1 MQSRSSQ
8 ASEAHDW
15 RAALRARGRSFQ
27 TTMQDGGAKQEQEQ
41 QVESREGK
49 RAGDGLPEAGRLTSN
64 WTGSSDAGRFTGGD
78 RPSEAD
84 SGSSDVSKELLN
96 NNGSSSY
103 VRGSAVAAA
112 SYAASQS
119 QREACEPG
127 AASSA
132 RSAMEEVRRVERKME
147 AMESRQGK
155 LGLDCPPELDRAVDA
170 DRSLD
175 SNAVERKREAVDRTI
190 ESPEASSGVLQ
201 NDALL
206 NKAAMERA
214 IEAME
219 RIGASSG
226 GDGGGDEGA
235 GGRAGE
241 GESGDAEGR
250 RRGRGKD
257 VAELEKEVEEAKQAS
272 HRIAVM
278 FYQQDQE
285 LKDLREN
292 HLALQEDHKR
302 ISVQLQAAQA
312 ETDELWNQLAAA
324 SRQKEAAEATAAELR
339 LKIRMLAGNVE
350 ELEGEAEATGGWG
363 GGGRGGGGG
372 GGGSGGGGGGG
383 VGGTTA
389 VEGVSSLESDLVGL
403 RKLKELEW
411 ELISARSARDRAMT
425 VLAGMREEWNN
436 LRKLR
441 LQLDALTASRE
452 VAGGSAGASGG
463 RGAHAMDR
471 AARGKLAVEDVRGRA
486 YSGTRR
492 GEEDAGEAGG
502 DELLKGVESE
512 IAEEADKWRKVVGQ
526 LQEDHVRAVV
536 EAQDAAE
543 KCAGARRQAEAAS
556 EEAMRLRRDI
566 ERVREEK
573 TIAEEDLRDFRKGW
587 KDLAGHLETFAAKVS
602 EMDAELAVKRKEREV
617 MAMEIERSVKE
628 RDLMAVE
635 IGRVRKE
642 RDFMSVEIE
651 RLRKDRDLM
660 ALEIERLSKE
670 RDFMAVEMD
679 RLSKERA
686 EAEESA
692 ERARGETWGEREKRL
707 GEVQEAEEKA
717 RRIRERAGNAL
728 EAYAEERK
736 EIENMLL
743 HRVQTLQSAVEELQG
758 QLDHVQG
765 AKSRLAHAAG
775 AFMREFQYTGAGG
788 GERGGGGGG
797 GAEGGRFRE
806 AANEYY
812 SEGGASRGVG
822 AGLVFLDDRGRVEN
836 LGLPST
842 GDGLGFKIGR
852 SLEQGLSG
860 RQIIEELDYLSDGG
874 GLGGGNGRASGA
886 GRDETV
892 RGMAGQRGVGSRS
905 GGRGAMGM
913 TAAAAVTAVDYGTSS
928 IGGAGGGAG
937 GARRWSAA
945 AELEQALQADRGCG
959 VGSNVDDD
967 MRSTRS
973 GGSSRRA
980 YGGGGVGGG
989 GTGVGVGGGYGGGG
1003 AGAGLQAR
1011 TPRES
1016 ARAGVFSD
1024 TYAAPRPASRGRGG
1038 LRGSLEEDDGADAV
1052 SIATSIRRE
1061 RERERERDRDRDT
1074 EYLQQCD
1081 RERRFRD
1088 EREDDDR
1095 ISVHALEKYA
1105 PNLARSLN
1113 VGGIASSG
1121 VAGGGRRGV
1130 DDDEDARSVS
1140 SRKSCLSG
1148 ASRGSRYSTTSS
1160 GAAATAARG
1169 RTSMGGATSFVSPRD
1184 HSTLY

>member
-8 ASEAHDW
+8 AAGAHDW
-15 RAALRARGRSFQ
+15 RAALKNRGRSFQ
-27 TTMQDGGAKQEQEQ
+27 TMHDWGAKQEDQQQ
-41 QVESREGK
+41 QVESREGL
-49 RAGDGLPEAGRLTSN
+49 RAGDGLPEAGKFTGN
-64 WTGSSDAGRFTGGD
+64 WTGPSDAGRFTGGD
-78 RPSEAD
+78 RPSETD
-84 SGSSDVSKELLN
+84 SESSDVRKELLN

-103 VRGSAVAAA
+103 VSGSAVATA

-127 AASSA
+127 AVSSA
-132 RSAMEEVRRVERKME
+132 RSAMEEVRRVEKKME
-147 AMESRQGK
+147 AMESRQGE
-155 LGLDCPPELDRAVDA
+155 LGAPESDRAVDA

-175 SNAVERKREAVDRTI
+175 SNAMDRTI
-190 ESPEASSGVLQ
+190 ESPEASSNALQNDALQ

-219 RIGASSG
+219 RIGTSG
-226 GDGGGDEGA
+226 GGDGGGGGDEGA

-241 GESGDAEGR
+241 GDSGDAEGGR

-350 ELEGEAEATGGWG
+350 ELEGEAEAAGGWG

-372 GGGSGGGGGGG
+372 GSGGRGGGG

-471 AARGKLAVEDVRGRA
+471 AARGKLAGEDVRGRA

-692 ERARGETWGEREKRL
+692 ERARGEMWGEREKRL

-775 AFMREFQYTGAGG
+775 AFMREFQYTGTGG

-822 AGLVFLDDRGRVEN
+822 AGRVFLDDRGRVEN

-892 RGMAGQRGVGSRS
+892 RSMAGQRGVGSRS

-1024 TYAAPRPASRGRGG
+1024 TYAAPRSASRGRGG

-1061 RERERERDRDRDT
+1061 RERERERDRDRGT

-1169 RTSMGGATSFVSPRD
+1169 RTSMGGASSFVSPRD

>member
-8 ASEAHDW
+8 AAGAHDW
-15 RAALRARGRSFQ
+15 RAALKNRGRSFQ
-27 TTMQDGGAKQEQEQ
+27 TAMQDWGAKQEEQ
-41 QVESREGK
+41 QQVDSREGE
-49 RAGDGLPEAGRLTSN
+49 RAGNGLPEASKFTGN
-64 WTGSSDAGRFTGGD
+64 WTGPSVAGRFTGGD
-78 RPSEAD
+78 RQSETE
-84 SGSSDVSKELLN
+84 SGSSDVRKELLN
-96 NNGSSSY
+96 NNGSSSD
-103 VRGSAVAAA
+103 VSGSAVATA

-127 AASSA
+127 AVSSA

-147 AMESRQGK
+147 AMESREGK
-155 LGLDCPPELDRAVDA
+155 LGLDCAPESNRAADA

-175 SNAVERKREAVDRTI
+175 SNAVERKREAMDRTI

-201 NDALL
+201 NDALQNDTLL

-219 RIGASSG
+219 RIGTSG
-226 GDGGGDEGA
+226 GGDGGGGGDEGA

-241 GESGDAEGR
+241 GESGDAEGAR

-285 LKDLREN
+285 LRDLREN

-350 ELEGEAEATGGWG
+350 ELEGEGEAAGGWG

-372 GGGSGGGGGGG
+372 GGGGG

-389 VEGVSSLESDLVGL
+389 VEGISSLESDLVGL

-441 LQLDALTASRE
+441 LQLDALTASKE
-452 VAGGSAGASGG
+452 VAASSTGAKGS
-463 RGAHAMDR
+463 RGAHAADR
-471 AARGKLAVEDVRGRA
+471 AARGKFAGEDVRGRA

-492 GEEDAGEAGG
+492 GEEDAGEAGRE
-502 DELLKGVESE
+502 ELLKGVEAE
-512 IAEEADKWRKVVGQ
+512 IAEEADKWRKVVGL

-679 RLSKERA
+679 RLSKERG

-692 ERARGETWGEREKRL
+692 ERARAEMWGEREKRL

-758 QLDHVQG
+758 QLDDVQG
-765 AKSRLAHAAG
+765 AKTRLAHAAG

-788 GERGGGGGG
+788 RGGGGGG
-797 GAEGGRFRE
+797 RGEAEGARFRE
-806 AANEYY
+806 AANDYY
-812 SEGGASRGVG
+812 GEGGGSRGMG
-822 AGLVFLDDRGRVEN
+822 AGRVFLDDMGGR
-836 LGLPST
+836 LGNPGPPST

-937 GARRWSAA
+937 GGGGGARRWNAA
-945 AELEQALQADRGCG
+945 AELEQALQEDR
-959 VGSNVDDD
+959 
-967 MRSTRS
+967 
-973 GGSSRRA
+973 
-980 YGGGGVGGG
+980 GGVGGG
-989 GTGVGVGGGYGGGG
+989 VI
-1003 AGAGLQAR
+1003 
-1011 TPRES
+1011 
-1016 ARAGVFSD
+1016 D
-1024 TYAAPRPASRGRGG
+1024 DDIRGG

-1061 RERERERDRDRDT
+1061 RERERERDRDRS

-1121 VAGGGRRGV
+1121 AAGSGGSRHGV

-1148 ASRGSRYSTTSS
+1148 ASRGSRYSTSSS